1 MPTSLTST
9 LVSIPS
15 KFIKYNLYS
24 KTCNGGL
31 PLPLPLPL
39 CYFTKQEVPYVSLRS
54 TKCVLVQTINGCP
67 IRVHVKEKIS
77 EDYTY

>member
-31 PLPLPLPL
+31 PLPL
-39 CYFTKQEVPYVSLRS
+39 CYFTKQDVPYVSLRS

-77 EDYTY
+77 EDHTY